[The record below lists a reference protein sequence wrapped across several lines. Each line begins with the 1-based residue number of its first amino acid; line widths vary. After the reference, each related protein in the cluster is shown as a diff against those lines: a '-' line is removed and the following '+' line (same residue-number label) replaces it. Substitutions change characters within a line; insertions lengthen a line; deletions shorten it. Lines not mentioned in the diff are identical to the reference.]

1 MKLLL
6 CWNKGLKAGSFIW
19 LKLIHYDKYNNK
31 TIYRELWGTQRRCM
45 KYNSRTK
52 GTRVS
57 RTDR

>member
-6 CWNKGLKAGSFIW
+6 CRNKGLKAGSFIW
-19 LKLIHYDKYNNK
+19 FKLIHYGKYNNK
-31 TIYRELWGTQRRCM
+31 TIYRELWGTQRRGM
-45 KYNSRTK
+45 KYDSRTK